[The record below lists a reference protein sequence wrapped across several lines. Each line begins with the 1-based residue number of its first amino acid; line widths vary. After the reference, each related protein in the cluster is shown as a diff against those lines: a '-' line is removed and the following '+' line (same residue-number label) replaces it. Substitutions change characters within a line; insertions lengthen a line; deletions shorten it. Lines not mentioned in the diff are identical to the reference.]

1 MSLDTRKKDFE
12 MFQDEIF
19 DKISPLIVSSKINK
33 KLLNSFNN
41 SVIKY
46 LSKSATNSYKL
57 KSEKSII
64 NFYDRNIDKL
74 NFITPN
80 GAVVPKKETAEEF
93 NLITKI
99 FIKIIKSLNIQS
111 NIVRFHIPL
120 NIRVKFSNIPSSYY
134 LRDRATEKPHSD
146 SWAGESSNCVNFH
159 IPIFGDVDN
168 NKMEF
173 FYPKKLNE
181 NWLRP
186 LKNFQTGFKYKKYYK
201 RLNFKTSKGNL
212 IISDF
217 ATLHRTIRK
226 KNCKTR
232 VSLDTTFE
240 IKRTNKFSISKIH
253 KDRKNEYIS
262 FKKYEKLG
270 DKNKYYF
277 SDSIFNLINQDKGFK
292 HFANFRIVKN
302 EKYKS

>member
-12 MFQDEIF
+12 MFQEDIF
-19 DKISPLIVSSKINK
+19 YKISPLIVSSKINK
-33 KLLNSFNN
+33 KLLNNFNN

-64 NFYDRNIDKL
+64 KFYDLNIGKL

-80 GAVVPKKETAEEF
+80 GAVVPKKETANEF
-93 NLITKI
+93 NLITKN
-99 FIKIIKSLNIQS
+99 FIRIIKSLNIHR
-111 NIVRFHIPL
+111 NIVKFHIPL
-120 NIRVKFSNIPSSYY
+120 NIRIKFSNIPSSYY

-159 IPIFGDVDN
+159 IPIFGDVNN

-173 FYPKKLNE
+173 FYPIKLNE
-181 NWLRP
+181 KWLRP
-186 LKNFQTGFKYKKYYK
+186 LKNFQTGLKYKKYYK
-201 RLNFKTSKGNL
+201 KINFKTSKGNL

-226 KNCKTR
+226 KKCKTR
-232 VSLDTTFE
+232 ISLDTTFE
-240 IKRTNKFSISKIH
+240 IKRTNKFTISKIH
-253 KDRKNEYIS
+253 NDRKKEYIS

-270 DKNKYYF
+270 DKSKYYF
-277 SDSIFNLINQDKGFK
+277 RDSIFNFINQDKGFK

>member
-93 NLITKI
+93 NVPYLEKIT
-99 FIKIIKSLNIQS
+99 FLDALKSHVDALKKFGHITTLDEA
-111 NIVRFHIPL
+111 IV
-120 NIRVKFSNIPSSYY
+120 
-134 LRDRATEKPHSD
+134 
-146 SWAGESSNCVNFH
+146 
-159 IPIFGDVDN
+159 
-168 NKMEF
+168 
-173 FYPKKLNE
+173 
-181 NWLRP
+181 
-186 LKNFQTGFKYKKYYK
+186 
-201 RLNFKTSKGNL
+201 
-212 IISDF
+212 
-217 ATLHRTIRK
+217 
-226 KNCKTR
+226 
-232 VSLDTTFE
+232 
-240 IKRTNKFSISKIH
+240 
-253 KDRKNEYIS
+253 
-262 FKKYEKLG
+262 
-270 DKNKYYF
+270 
-277 SDSIFNLINQDKGFK
+277 
-292 HFANFRIVKN
+292 
-302 EKYKS
+302 